1 MKLDEITEKRVR
13 ERTEGVQDCAL
24 RPSDIQIRVFQAE
37 AFSSLVDH
45 EISLEDND
53 ESFH

>member
-1 MKLDEITEKRVR
+1 MKLDEITERVR
-13 ERTEGVQDCAL
+13 ERPEGAQDCAL

-45 EISLEDND
+45 EIRLENNE
-53 ESFH
+53 ESFL